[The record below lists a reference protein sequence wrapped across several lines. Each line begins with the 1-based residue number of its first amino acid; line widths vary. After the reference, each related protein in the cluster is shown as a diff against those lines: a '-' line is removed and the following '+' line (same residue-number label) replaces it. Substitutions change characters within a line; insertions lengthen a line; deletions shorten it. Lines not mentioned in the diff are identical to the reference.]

1 MITRPKNNFP
11 IEYQQVAQHLVDKF
25 EMQKWGAKDQG
36 MADSK
41 GKKRSNDSE
50 QKSQSTKRLGWV

>member
-1 MITRPKNNFP
+1 VSARHNFP
-11 IEYQQVAQHLVDKF
+11 VEYQKVAQHLFDKF
-25 EMQKWGAKDQG
+25 ELQKWGAEDEG